1 MELFSAELTKL
12 NELWVDLT
20 GQLPEQNDSIVLF
33 PMDTLNV
40 HVSYPSYQHFGR
52 LYRVT
57 LGVGG
62 TVVPS
67 QRGGTAS
74 IRETAVSDGVSTTL
88 ENV

>member
-33 PMDTLNV
+33 PMDILNL

-52 LYRVT
+52 LY
-57 LGVGG
+57 
-62 TVVPS
+62 
-67 QRGGTAS
+67 
-74 IRETAVSDGVSTTL
+74 
-88 ENV
+88 